1 MFFNLTHK
9 KQIMLRAR
17 AINMQNA
24 GYSLQKSIYNM
35 YIIGK
40 TKTQMDANANCN
52 SIASAR
58 DVALH
63 T

>member
-17 AINMQNA
+17 AIAINMQNA
-24 GYSLQKSIYNM
+24 M